1 MRVRHGQRVRLNAPG
16 STYHGQTGKVRLIG
30 PGSMDYNVK
39 LRMDDGQDLWCPE
52 EDLQALPNEETRG
65 EA

>member
-1 MRVRHGQRVRLNAPG
+1 MRIRYGQCVRLNAPD

-39 LRMDDGQDLWCPE
+39 LRMDDGSDLWCPE
-52 EDLQALPNEETRG
+52 EALEPLKEG